1 MIVLSRMLLIFSL
14 GALLPACASHAMIST
29 KSTANLPP
37 LANTTLYAYELLDLR
52 EVEFGPSMLNA
63 LDRQL
68 QAALATHGIAVK
80 ILRFKDTQQGQYH
93 AGLDRGNMDGGTL
106 VPVKEII
113 ERNMAEEQAQG
124 TEYRLVVFPS
134 SMILQGAWKFYDIRW
149 EVFSVK
155 HGRPVWRSTY
165 QGKHPTM
172 WSNDENPEGRAK
184 IIVDAVIE
192 EMTRS
197 GLLRGE

>member
-1 MIVLSRMLLIFSL
+1 MTTLFRKLLILSFTV
-14 GALLPACASHAMIST
+14 LLQACASHNMIST
-29 KSTANLPP
+29 KSTTNLPP
-37 LANTTLYAYELLDLR
+37 LTNTTLYTYALLDLR

-68 QAALATHGIAVK
+68 QAALATHGITVK

-93 AGLDRGNMDGGTL
+93 AGLDRGNIDGGTM
-106 VPVKEII
+106 VPVKEMI
-113 ERNMAEEQAQG
+113 ERNAAEEQAQG
-124 TEYRLVVFPS
+124 AEYRLVIFPS

-155 HGRPVWRSTY
+155 HGRPVWRSIY

-192 EMTRS
+192 EMTRT
-197 GLLRGE
+197 GLLR